1 MNKLEDVGDACRGFV
16 DWAKRIGQG
25 QMLEEGDGGMSFR
38 RPWCDSCLHLKDMGT
53 LENFLPG
60 QVLGLEGAVQGVLEQ
75 GGARTE
81 ARRQAGGSLR
91 GR

>member
-16 DWAKRIGQG
+16 DWAKRSGQG

-38 RPWCDSCLHLKDMGT
+38 RPWCDSGLHLKDMGT